1 MPDLSGKHFL
11 VLRPKATSEK
21 LLRCLSESKAKVS
34 HFPMFELE
42 PRSSKELQ
50 SMLDTLDAAEKVIFV
65 SPSAVEFFLARLG
78 ELGLDLPEKARC
90 FAPGFSTASTLAARS
105 KAEARYP
112 KDVGDATSLLSMPEF
127 EGVEGQRIDIIGGES
142 GSHQIIFELLRRGA
156 NATYVSCYRSRPSEP
171 VSDEILAAHRADPL
185 SAIIAHSRTA
195 LTLLR
200 DMLGERLQELRQVPV
215 LTHHRAIMAL
225 AKNEGFGS
233 AHLARSGSG
242 EAIVALAAEALAE
255 A

>member
-34 HFPMFELE
+34 HFPMFEPE
-42 PRSSKELQ
+42 PRNSKELQ

-78 ELGLDLPEKARC
+78 ELGLELPEKARC
-90 FAPGFSTASTLAARS
+90 FAPGFSTASTLASKS

-127 EGVEGQRIDIIGGES
+127 EGVEGQRIDITGVDPHRSIVDPHPERCS
-142 GSHQIIFELLRRGA
+142 RLDQCCT
-156 NATYVSCYRSRPSEP
+156 ATARFIDTDLHTCGRSS
-171 VSDEILAAHRADPL
+171 IK
-185 SAIIAHSRTA
+185 SRNS
-195 LTLLR
+195 R
-200 DMLGERLQELRQVPV
+200 
-215 LTHHRAIMAL
+215 
-225 AKNEGFGS
+225 
-233 AHLARSGSG
+233 
-242 EAIVALAAEALAE
+242 
-255 A
+255 